1 MSSSP
6 RPPSSDPADLPP
18 DAVADAHGT
27 SAGHTSVAP
36 AALVNGDGSAR
47 ASIKSS
53 GGFPTLLAAGA
64 VLLLGV
70 LSLGVAPRLR
80 RQQAVEQAQREATAP
95 TRVLIATATRGP
107 KLAELTLPGT
117 AAPFQVTKV
126 YGKTNGFVRKTLVDL
141 GDRVK
146 AGQLLAEIEVPES
159 EEELRVARA
168 RLEEAEANAK
178 VTAGITDRRL
188 ALAEKGVVS
197 AEDADTARGRV
208 ISAAASLKTT
218 RAEVQRIAAVRAYQR
233 VVAPFDGVI
242 TKRLVSKGAL
252 VSATGGVELFEIADL
267 STLRVNIDVPQG
279 LASGVT
285 ADLPADVYE
294 TQSPQKKV
302 KGLVKRTSG
311 SLDPETRTLRAEVQI
326 PGDAGVLS
334 GSYVLVHLSIDRDA
348 RPLIVPAN
356 TLAVRKEGTLL
367 LRYDDPGVL
376 HLVPVTVG
384 RDLGKTLEIISGL
397 NEGDRIVQNP
407 LDTFVDGTQVRIAE
421 RPSSSSSSSL
431 APASSSAASSAPA
444 AASAASPH

>member
-1 MSSSP
+1 VSSSP
-6 RPPSSDPADLPP
+6 SPRSPAADHPPEASSPGGH
-18 DAVADAHGT
+18 AHGAHADDRDE
-27 SAGHTSVAP
+27 SSVAP
-36 AALVNGDGSAR
+36 AAIADAPTAPAMRG
-47 ASIKSS
+47 KSS
-53 GGFPTLLAAGA
+53 GGFPTSLVVGGVVLLA
-64 VLLLGV
+64 V
-70 LSLGVAPRLR
+70 LSLGVAPRLQ
-80 RQQAVEQAQREATAP
+80 RQKAVDLAQKEATAP
-95 TRVLIATATRGP
+95 TRVLVSTVTRGP
-107 KLAELTLPGT
+107 KVAELTLPGT
-117 AAPFQVTKV
+117 AVPFQVTKV
-126 YGKTNGFVRKTLVDL
+126 YGKTNGFIRKTLVDL
-141 GDRVK
+141 GDHVK

-178 VTAGITDRRL
+178 VTTGITDRRL

-218 RAEVQRIAAVRAYQR
+218 RAEVQRIAAVRGYQR

-252 VSATGGVELFEIADL
+252 VSTSGGVELFEIADL
-267 STLRVNIDVPQG
+267 KTLRVNIDVPQS
-279 LASGVT
+279 LAGGVGV
-285 ADLPADVYE
+285 DLAAEVYE

-326 PGDAGVLS
+326 PGEAGVLS
-334 GSYVLVHLSIDRDA
+334 GAYVLVHLTIDRDT

-356 TLAVRKEGTLL
+356 ALAVRKEGTLL

-376 HLVPVTVG
+376 HLAPVTLG
-384 RDLGKTLEIISGL
+384 RDLGKTIEIIDGI

-407 LDTFVDGTQVRIAE
+407 LDTFVEGTQVRIAE
-421 RPSSSSSSSL
+421 RP
-431 APASSSAASSAPA
+431 AASGAPPAPPAPSSHPTAPGSAR
-444 AASAASPH
+444 

>member
-1 MSSSP
+1 VSH
-6 RPPSSDPADLPP
+6 PPSRHSSRHSSTEPVT
-18 DAVADAHGT
+18 DAAEAEKN
-27 SAGHTSVAP
+27 SVAP
-36 AALVNGDGSAR
+36 SAIAAIADAPTAPAVRDR
-47 ASIKSS
+47 SS
-53 GGFPTLLAAGA
+53 GGFPTLLVVGA
-64 VLLLGV
+64 VALLAV
-70 LSLGVAPRLR
+70 LSLGVAPRLK
-80 RQQAVEQAQREATAP
+80 RQKAVDLAQKEATAP
-95 TRVLIATATRGP
+95 ARVLVSTVTRGP
-107 KLAELTLPGT
+107 KVAELTLPGT

-126 YGKTNGFVRKTLVDL
+126 YGKTNGFIRKTLVDL
-141 GDRVK
+141 GDHVK

-178 VTAGITDRRL
+178 VTSGITDRRL

-218 RAEVQRIAAVRAYQR
+218 RAEVQRIAAVRGYQR

-252 VSATGGVELFEIADL
+252 VSTSGGVELFEIADL
-267 STLRVNIDVPQG
+267 KTLRVNIDVPQS
-279 LASGVT
+279 LAGGVGV
-285 ADLPADVYE
+285 DLVAEVYE
-294 TQSPQKKV
+294 TQTPQKKV

-334 GSYVLVHLSIDRDA
+334 GAYVLVHLTIDRDT

-356 TLAVRKEGTLL
+356 ALAVRKEGTLL

-376 HLVPVTVG
+376 HLAHVTLG
-384 RDLGKTLEIISGL
+384 RDLGKTIEIIEGIT
-397 NEGDRIVQNP
+397 EGDRIVQNP

-421 RPSSSSSSSL
+421 RP
-431 APASSSAASSAPA
+431 AASG
-444 AASAASPH
+444 AASPALPAPAPAPAPSPSAGSGH

>member
-1 MSSSP
+1 VSH
-6 RPPSSDPADLPP
+6 PPSPHSSRHSSTEPVT
-18 DAVADAHGT
+18 DAAEAEKN
-27 SAGHTSVAP
+27 SVAP
-36 AALVNGDGSAR
+36 SAIAAIADAPTAPAVRDR
-47 ASIKSS
+47 SS
-53 GGFPTLLAAGA
+53 GGFPTLLVVGA
-64 VLLLGV
+64 VALLAV
-70 LSLGVAPRLR
+70 LSLGVAPRLK
-80 RQQAVEQAQREATAP
+80 RQKAVDLAQKEATAP
-95 TRVLIATATRGP
+95 ARVLVSTVTRGP
-107 KLAELTLPGT
+107 KVAELTLPGT

-126 YGKTNGFVRKTLVDL
+126 YGKTNGFIRKTLVDL
-141 GDRVK
+141 GDHVK

-178 VTAGITDRRL
+178 VTSGITDRRL

-218 RAEVQRIAAVRAYQR
+218 RAEVQRIAAVRGYQR

-252 VSATGGVELFEIADL
+252 VSTSGGVELFEIADL
-267 STLRVNIDVPQG
+267 KTLRVNIDVPQS
-279 LASGVT
+279 LAGGVGV
-285 ADLPADVYE
+285 DLVAEVYE
-294 TQSPQKKV
+294 TQTPQKKV

-334 GSYVLVHLSIDRDA
+334 GAYVLVHLTIDRDT

-356 TLAVRKEGTLL
+356 ALAVRKEGTLL

-376 HLVPVTVG
+376 HLAHVTLG
-384 RDLGKTLEIISGL
+384 RDLGKTIEIIEGL

-421 RPSSSSSSSL
+421 RP
-431 APASSSAASSAPA
+431 AASG
-444 AASAASPH
+444 AASPALPAPAPAPAPSPSAGSGH